1 MVEKDYEKKDIT
13 ESPKVKSKIPE
24 GWQLYLK
31 RGVWC
36 TKDSTGALVKHASE
50 EDAMDFING

>member
-13 ESPKVKSKIPE
+13 ASPKVKSNIPE
-24 GWQLYLK
+24 GWELYQK
-31 RGVWC
+31 RGGWC
-36 TKDSTGALVKHASE
+36 TKDSAGRLTKHASE